1 MKRLRLCVCV
11 LTCCLA
17 TYAAPVSGSNP
28 PGPHNQH
35 GNEPVWEHNLFSAGY
50 DPISFNGGTVSA
62 IILEDGTE
70 RKITPQGEPQ
80 VEMTERPTPLGPA
93 VQRTYSWTTVQ
104 GYRLEYRITRIG
116 NDAFTLSAALTNGS
130 LNPIR
135 LERFW
140 LLKTPENG
148 MTVTGEPSDW
158 MLSSTDPEARR
169 WGTLD
174 RRLPTERELLQEG
187 AFCRNYLISGGDET
201 KINDP
206 AWRGFG
212 DNMSLYHR
220 SGRGVTFAA
229 VDTVADVN
237 FDIRVEGTQMRLD
250 IWCDMT
256 GVLVESG
263 ETRPSDEVL
272 VAIRPWGAAM
282 QARSRWIADVAGVR
296 NTKKPVFGWCSWY
309 RSKTDVTAEEV
320 CSLADYVGKNRDRI
334 PMEVVQIDE
343 GWHRSRYD
351 WRENGKFSMGMDSIA
366 RCIRKAGMVP
376 GVWLCPVNPEVMPF
390 EAGSPRRVFPAEWYI
405 NYGTGEPSMTRLD
418 PTQPEAR
425 AHMRKVLQTL
435 YDQGYRYFKLDFS
448 YIPND
453 SRSFYNPKVTRLQAQ
468 RALFRLYREAIG
480 EESYLMACCYQQ
492 RTIVPYA
499 DANRIGTDCCAEEGF
514 CRPLAS
520 DGLPGNLWSPY
531 FPILSMA
538 SSCYENG
545 ILGNSDP
552 DVTYLAYTH
561 KTKPAQLLTFHSFIG
576 TLGGAVL
583 TSDLLYLPEFDQPQ
597 NIRLFEILNP
607 SAREKGVSFSGGF
620 DPYGREFGCVVE
632 RSYGN
637 SVNLLLWNPEHK
649 QAADLTMT
657 HVPLEKIG
665 KRFHVWSLWDEAYLG
680 IHGNDFHVP
689 QVAPYE
695 HKLLRLTALSEGPSL
710 IGSNLYIS
718 MGATEV
724 LSFERQQDKL
734 QITLDP
740 DAGARNGKLFIY
752 SEEPL
757 SQAVSTNS
765 DVFVCKQ
772 QGTDHVYVVTL
783 TDRVRERPET
793 VTLRIGAGEAPGQQT
808 VLKDKARAA
817 KWDKASFSQGWL
829 TAW

>member
-50 DPISFNGGTVSA
+50 DPITFCGGTVSA
-62 IILEDGTE
+62 IILEEGTE
-70 RKITPQGEPQ
+70 REITPQGEPQ
-80 VEMTERPTPLGPA
+80 VEVTERPTPLGPA

-229 VDTVADVN
+229 VDTVADIHV
-237 FDIRVEGTQMRLD
+237 DIRVEGTQMRLD
-250 IWCDMT
+250 IRCDMT

-390 EAGSPRRVFPAEWYI
+390 EAEWYI

-710 IGSNLYIS
+710 IGSNLHIS

-724 LSFERQQDKL
+724 LSLERQQDKL

-808 VLKDKARAA
+808 GLKDKARAA
-817 KWDKASFSQGWL
+817 KWDNASFSQGWL

>member
-50 DPISFNGGTVSA
+50 DPITFCGGTVSA
-62 IILEDGTE
+62 IILEEGTE
-70 RKITPQGEPQ
+70 REITPQGEPQ
-80 VEMTERPTPLGPA
+80 VEVTERPTPLGPA

-229 VDTVADVN
+229 VDTVADIN

-250 IWCDMT
+250 IRCDMT

-453 SRSFYNPKVTRLQAQ
+453 SRSFYNPKVTHLQAQ

-649 QAADLTMT
+649 QAARPD
-657 HVPLEKIG
+657 HDPCSAGEDRKAVPRLVAVG
-665 KRFHVWSLWDEAYLG
+665 RGLPGYPRQRFPRAAGGSLRTQIAAPDRTFRGSQPDRIQSAHQYGRHRGALVRTAAGQTADYPRSRRRRTQRQTLHLFGRAAFAGRFDELG
-680 IHGNDFHVP
+680 CFRMQTAGNRP
-689 QVAPYE
+689 
-695 HKLLRLTALSEGPSL
+695 RLCGHADRPGP
-710 IGSNLYIS
+710 
-718 MGATEV
+718 GAARNSHPPDRSRRGPRTTNRT
-724 LSFERQQDKL
+724 ERQS
-734 QITLDP
+734 P
-740 DAGARNGKLFIY
+740 
-752 SEEPL
+752 
-757 SQAVSTNS
+757 
-765 DVFVCKQ
+765 C
-772 QGTDHVYVVTL
+772 
-783 TDRVRERPET
+783 
-793 VTLRIGAGEAPGQQT
+793 GEMG
-808 VLKDKARAA
+808 
-817 KWDKASFSQGWL
+817 
-829 TAW
+829 

>member
-28 PGPHNQH
+28 PGTHNQH

-50 DPISFNGGTVSA
+50 DPITFCGGTVSA

-70 RKITPQGEPQ
+70 REITPQGEPQ
-80 VEMTERPTPLGPA
+80 VEVTERPTPLGPG
-93 VQRTYSWTTVQ
+93 VQRTYSWTTAQ

-148 MTVTGEPSDW
+148 MTVTGKPSDW

-250 IWCDMT
+250 IT

-390 EAGSPRRVFPAEWYI
+390 EAGSPRRGFPAEWYI

-620 DPYGREFGCVVE
+620 DPYGREFGCEVE

-710 IGSNLYIS
+710 IGSNLHIS

-740 DAGARNGKLFIY
+740 DAGARNGKLFLY